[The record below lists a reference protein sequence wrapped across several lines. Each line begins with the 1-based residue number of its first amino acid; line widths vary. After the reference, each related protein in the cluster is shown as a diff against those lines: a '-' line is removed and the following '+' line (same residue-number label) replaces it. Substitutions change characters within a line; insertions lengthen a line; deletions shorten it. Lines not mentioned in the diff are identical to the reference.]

1 MWRKCISVLSVLA
14 FVAGIGILAY
24 PVVSNLYYESQQEKL
39 TEYYDS
45 LVTDTIPEDEIPEEL
60 EECWNYNQGLL
71 QGGVLLTDP
80 FDESQLDPSAMPYA
94 GLLNVDGD
102 GAMGYITIPVIDVN
116 LVIYHG
122 TSEDVLQKGV
132 GHLQGTSLPV
142 GGTGSHCVLSAHSG
156 LSSKKLFTDLEQVQE
171 GDVFYLHVLGETL
184 AYQVDQIKVV
194 LPSETDDLRID
205 ANHDYVTLIT
215 CTPYGINTHR
225 LLVRGTRIPYEE
237 AEAIQQTTE
246 TRPSSWLKQ
255 YLQAALVGLSL
266 LLVVLIFLYIWSWNK
281 LRKKRRRKQQA
292 TKRRQ
297 P

>member
-1 MWRKCISVLSVLA
+1 MWRKCITVLSILV
-14 FVAGIGILAY
+14 FVAGIGVLAY
-24 PVVSNLYYESQQEKL
+24 PVVSNLYYESQQKKL

-45 LVTDTIPEDEIPEEL
+45 LVTDTIPGDEIPQEL
-60 EECWNYNQGLL
+60 EECRQYNQGLL

-80 FDESQLDPSAMPYA
+80 FDESQLDPSTMPYA

-116 LVIYHG
+116 LVVYHG

-142 GGTGSHCVLSAHSG
+142 GGTGTHCVLSAHSG

-205 ANHDYVTLIT
+205 ADHDYVTLLT

-237 AEAIQQTTE
+237 AETIQQNTE

-266 LLVVLIFLYIWSWNK
+266 LLVVLILLYIWSWNK

-292 TKRRQ
+292 NQRRQ